1 MNLSQNITTT
11 SFKELIS
18 YRPARL
24 HTGSC
29 WYISFHAFDPQSGLL
44 KIKRIKI
51 NYIERAAERRKYAN
65 ELMKRINNNLA
76 QGWNPFLESEANRSY
91 RKLTE
96 AMDHFLTVSQ
106 KRLRGGDIRQ
116 ETWNEYSSKMKNLQG
131 YLEDQKCLDMY
142 VYKFDKNI
150 ANRFLEYIYVG
161 RDRTSQTRDNYLR
174 FLRVFSTFLVDH
186 EYLKVAPT
194 EGLKVI
200 GRSKTKGKNRTVITP
215 VDRERL
221 RVFLEK
227 ENKDYLIACMIEYY
241 CFIRPKEM
249 SYIQVSHINLEKSTI
264 YIPGIT
270 AKNHKNAIVTIPT
283 PLKRYLVELNYNQ
296 YPPNYYIFSVGFKP
310 GLTRRS
316 EKQFRD
322 YWLKVRDKLNFPEEY
337 KFYSLKDTG
346 ITDLIGQ
353 LGDPRIV
360 RDQARHHSIAI
371 TDIYTPH
378 DIMKANPLI
387 SQNEAE
393 F

>member
-1 MNLSQNITTT
+1 
-11 SFKELIS
+11 
-18 YRPARL
+18 
-24 HTGSC
+24 
-29 WYISFHAFDPQSGLL
+29 
-44 KIKRIKI
+44 
-51 NYIERAAERRKYAN
+51 
-65 ELMKRINNNLA
+65 
-76 QGWNPFLESEANRSY
+76 
-91 RKLTE
+91 
-96 AMDHFLTVSQ
+96 
-106 KRLRGGDIRQ
+106 
-116 ETWNEYSSKMKNLQG
+116 
-131 YLEDQKCLDMY
+131 
-142 VYKFDKNI
+142 
-150 ANRFLEYIYVG
+150 
-161 RDRTSQTRDNYLR
+161 
-174 FLRVFSTFLVDH
+174 
-186 EYLKVAPT
+186 
-194 EGLKVI
+194 LKVI